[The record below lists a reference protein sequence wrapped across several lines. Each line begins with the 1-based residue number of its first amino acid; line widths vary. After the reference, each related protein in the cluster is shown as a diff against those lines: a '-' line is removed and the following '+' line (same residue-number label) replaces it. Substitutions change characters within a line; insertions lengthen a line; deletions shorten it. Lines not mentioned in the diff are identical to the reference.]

1 MSEILK
7 QAIEKL
13 NAAPPALQE
22 ELARVVMDYPV
33 DDSEIYQLTPEEQ
46 AVCDQADADI
56 AVGNFATDKEMSALF
71 DEFKQ

>member
-22 ELARVVMDYPV
+22 ELARVVIDYPT
-33 DDSEIYQLTPEEQ
+33 DDGEVYRLTPEEQ

-56 AVGNFATDKEMSALF
+56 AAGNFATDEEMRALF